1 MSDIQITIS
10 EQENISLE
18 ISPTSDSVAAYNQPV
33 VPAIEVV
40 TGGTVTNVYEG
51 GGGAQVLNDLTDVN
65 AGSGANQ
72 GEILF
77 YNVNAGEWQ
86 KGDYDDIAGIP
97 TLSAVATSGSY
108 NDLTD
113 VPQGDEF
120 SGDYNDLTN
129 LPDLFDGDYD
139 SLTNTPSIPSSLN
152 DLSDVDFSTISPAH
166 GQVLKYDSQAG
177 TFKPAD
183 DEVTEI
189 GDGGVGGTIDELDDV
204 GDVSTSTAANYD
216 FLMYNGADWVN
227 ALPKIDESITV
238 SNTDGALGNALGKT
252 YTAGTNIITI
262 LQDIL
267 TDYYPTTI
275 SLSSLKVQL
284 QGTDGNYA
292 STTTTTGYTGSS
304 SREIG
309 AGVKIVG
316 FNFSIADN
324 TQTGDTSVS
333 FRTSGG
339 TIIESGLSDSATS
352 PNLQAGNVVTL
363 DPSTPASYSY
373 RVHAVDDGSGSDIPI
388 SSTSTTRT
396 ISFRYRVRVG
406 TSTTAT
412 ISSDAEATTL
422 FGNIGDLKDALMT
435 ESSFTVGGNADTAN
449 ASNYFWIAYPAAWG
463 TLSDILLGA
472 VGSLVD
478 FDNGEGGP
486 VQYNVTNDYG
496 VSTSYYFY
504 RTDSPGSVSAN
515 DNVTIQF

>member
-18 ISPTSDSVAAYNQPV
+18 ISSTSDSVAAYNQPV

-113 VPQGDEF
+113 VPQGDDF

-129 LPDLFDGDYD
+129 LPTLFDGDYN

-189 GDGGVGGTIDELDDV
+189 GDGGGGGTIDELNDV
-204 GDVSTSTAANYD
+204 GDVSTATAANYD

-238 SNTDGALGNALGKT
+238 SNTDGALGNAVGKT

-267 TDYYPTTI
+267 TDYYPTEIT
-275 SLSSLKVQL
+275 LTSLKVQY
-284 QGTDGNYA
+284 QGTDGTYG
-292 STTTTTGYTGSS
+292 STTTTTGTT
-304 SREIG
+304 REVG
-309 AGVKIVG
+309 QGVKVVG
-316 FNFSIADN
+316 FNFTIGDN
-324 TQTGDTSVS
+324 TQTEDNSVEFQTS
-333 FRTSGG
+333 SG
-339 TIIESGLSDSATS
+339 TTIESGLSDSSFS
-352 PNLQAGNVVTL
+352 PNLQAGNVQTV
-363 DPSTPASYSY
+363 DPTSVSTSVSSSY
-373 RVHAVDDGSGSDIPI
+373 RVTVNDNGSGTDNTRTSGDRTITHRWLYKMFATTTSAVNDNSAAQTLYDSTAEVSSLATNNTKTITCTANNNTGTNYTWIVYPASWTQITSILQDGSLSVLSAFQSPV
-388 SSTSTTRT
+388 TRT
-396 ISFRYRVRVG
+396 I
-406 TSTTAT
+406 
-412 ISSDAEATTL
+412 
-422 FGNIGDLKDALMT
+422 
-435 ESSFTVGGNADTAN
+435 
-449 ASNYFWIAYPAAWG
+449 
-463 TLSDILLGA
+463 
-472 VGSLVD
+472 
-478 FDNGEGGP
+478 
-486 VQYNVTNDYG
+486 TNQYG
-496 VSTSYYFY
+496 VSKDYYFY
-504 RTDSPGSVSAN
+504 RSNDPGAFAEDVELQVS
-515 DNVTIQF
+515 F

>member
-18 ISPTSDSVAAYNQPV
+18 IASTSDSVAAYNQPV

-152 DLSDVDFSTISPAH
+152 DLSDVDFSTIAPAH
-166 GQVLKYDSQAG
+166 GQILKYDSGSG

-183 DEVTEI
+183 DEATEI
-189 GDGGVGGTIDELDDV
+189 GDGSGNGTIDELDDV
-204 GDVSTSTAANYD
+204 GDVSTATAENYD
-216 FLMYNGADWVN
+216 FLMYNGADWIN
-227 ALPKIDESITV
+227 ALPKIDEPITV
-238 SNTDGALGNALGKT
+238 SNTDDALGNAVGKT
-252 YTAGTNIITI
+252 YEAGTNIITI

-275 SLSSLKVQL
+275 NLSSLKVQL
-284 QGTDGNYA
+284 QGTDDVYG
-292 STTTTTGYTGSS
+292 STTNTTGTT
-304 SREIG
+304 REIG

-333 FRTSGG
+333 FRTSTG

-352 PNLQAGNVVTL
+352 PDLQAGNVVTL

-373 RVHAVDDGSGSDIPI
+373 RAHAVDDGSGNDEPI
-388 SSTSTTRT
+388 SSGTRT
-396 ISFRYRVRVG
+396 ITFRYRVRVG

-422 FGNIGDLKDALMT
+422 FGNIGDLKDELMT

-478 FDNGEGGP
+478 FDNGGGGP

-504 RTDSPGSVSAN
+504 RTDSPGSVSQT

>member
-18 ISPTSDSVAAYNQPV
+18 IASTSDSVAAYNQPV

-113 VPQGDEF
+113 VPQGDDF

-129 LPDLFDGDYD
+129 LPTLFDGDYN

-189 GDGGVGGTIDELDDV
+189 GDGGGGGTIDELNDV
-204 GDVSTSTAANYD
+204 GDVSTATAANYD

-227 ALPKIDESITV
+227 ALPKIDEAITV
-238 SNTDGALGNALGKT
+238 SNTDGALGNAVGKT

-267 TDYYPTTI
+267 TDYYPTEIT
-275 SLSSLKVQL
+275 LNSLKVQL

-292 STTTTTGYTGSS
+292 STTTTAGTT
-304 SREIG
+304 REIG

-316 FNFSIADN
+316 FNFTIGDN

-352 PNLQAGNVVTL
+352 PDLQAGNVVTL

-373 RVHAVDDGSGSDIPI
+373 RAHAVDDGSGNDEPI
-388 SSTSTTRT
+388 SSGTRT
-396 ISFRYRVRVG
+396 ITFRYRVRVG
-406 TSTTAT
+406 TSTTET

-422 FGNIGDLKDALMT
+422 FGNIGDLKDELRT
-435 ESSFTVGGNADTAN
+435 ESNFTVGGNADTAN

-478 FDNGEGGP
+478 FDNGGSGP

-504 RTDSPGSVSAN
+504 RTNSPGSVSQT